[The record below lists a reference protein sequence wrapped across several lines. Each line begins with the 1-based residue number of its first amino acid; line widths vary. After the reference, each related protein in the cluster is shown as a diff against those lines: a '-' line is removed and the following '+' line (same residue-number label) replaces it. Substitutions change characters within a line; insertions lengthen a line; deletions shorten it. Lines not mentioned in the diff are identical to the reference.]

1 VRPSIS
7 ALRSLYDIHPDRQ
20 CQRAAVAAVA
30 AVADESDVAAEAPD
44 CWLLDDDERP
54 LSAPLTSVSA
64 KAVPSPPNMPTPT
77 PSATARAPT
86 RPIVQEARTVDEG
99 SPDGVI
105 CRG

>member
-1 VRPSIS
+1 VVARGPFDSP
-7 ALRSLYDIHPDRQ
+7 R
-20 CQRAAVAAVA
+20 RAGAAESDESDVSNESN
-30 AVADESDVAAEAPD
+30 ESDVAAEPPD
-44 CWLLDDDERP
+44 SWPLDDDERP

>member
-1 VRPSIS
+1 VVARGPFGSPRRAGAAES
-7 ALRSLYDIHPDRQ
+7 AES
-20 CQRAAVAAVA
+20 
-30 AVADESDVAAEAPD
+30 DEFDVAAEPPD

-54 LSAPLTSVSA
+54 LSGPLTSVSA